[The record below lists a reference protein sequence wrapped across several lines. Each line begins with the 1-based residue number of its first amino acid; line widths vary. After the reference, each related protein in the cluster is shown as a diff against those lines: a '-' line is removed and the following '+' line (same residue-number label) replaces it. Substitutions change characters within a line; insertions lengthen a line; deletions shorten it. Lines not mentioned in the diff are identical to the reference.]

1 MEIAVVGSGI
11 TGIGAAWALGA
22 EHRVTV
28 YEAEDRLGGH
38 TRTIDVDMG
47 GYLLPVDTGFIV
59 YNERNYPNL
68 VNFFAALGINT
79 KPSDMS
85 FSVRDPQTGLEYA
98 GSLSGVLANKTNLLR
113 PTMWSIL
120 KGIKDFRS
128 EHDRLEAGQV
138 PDDLSIADYLAWR
151 RYPDSFASHYLL
163 PLAAAVWSGTGDDV
177 ARMPARTMLR
187 FLSNH
192 GLLRITDR
200 PQWRTV
206 TGGSRRYVEAAMRA
220 ASEVLLG
227 RPVVEID
234 RHPDGVSI
242 TDAHGDTRHFDQVVL
257 ATHAD
262 TSVRILGE
270 AATPEERAILGA
282 FRYAPN
288 RAVVHSDLRLMPRN
302 RAAWASWNA
311 LGTVSKDAENPVSVT
326 YWMNRLQTLP
336 EDRQVFVSLNP
347 TIEPRAEHVIDE
359 VMFSHP
365 QFDANTTTAQ
375 RELGSIQGDNHTWFA
390 GAYCGYGF
398 HEDGLQA
405 GLTVAAQLGAPVPW
419 AADITPRSPSATT
432 VLRRKDLVGV

>member
-1 MEIAVVGSGI
+1 MNIAVVGSGI
-11 TGIGAAWALGA
+11 TGIGAAWALST

-28 YEAEDRLGGH
+28 YEAEDRPGGH

-47 GYLLPVDTGFIV
+47 GYLLPIDTGFIV

-120 KGIKDFRS
+120 RGIKDFRS
-128 EHDRLEAGQV
+128 EQDRLEAGQV
-138 PDDLSIADYLAWR
+138 PDDLSITDYLTWR

-206 TGGSRRYVEAAMRA
+206 TGGSRRYVEAAMGTVD
-220 ASEVLLG
+220 EVLLG

-242 TDAHGDTRHFDQVVL
+242 TDAHGNTRHFDQVVL

-262 TSVRILGE
+262 TTVRMLGD
-270 AATPEERAILGA
+270 AATPEERAILGT

-288 RAVVHSDLRLMPRN
+288 RAVVHSDLRLMPHN

-326 YWMNRLQTLP
+326 YWMNRLQNLP
-336 EDRQVFVSLNP
+336 EDRQVLVSLNP
-347 TIEPRAEHVIDE
+347 TIEPLPEHVIDE

-365 QFDANTTTAQ
+365 QFDANATRAQ

-419 AADITPRSPSATT
+419 AGVITPRSPSATT
-432 VLRRKDLVGV
+432 VLRRKDLVAA